1 MQLIVISGKGGTG
14 KTTIA
19 SSFAYI
25 QNNSIKVDCD
35 VDAANLHILF
45 QGKDIEKEAFMGA
58 KMANIDPAKC
68 VQCGKCA
75 DICRFDA
82 IRDFQ
87 IDPLRCEGCGA
98 CVLACSM
105 NAVLLE
111 DEVTGDTII
120 TQLPQG
126 LLSRAEMKI
135 GAEGSGK
142 LVTQVRKN
150 ALRKKRDGQ
159 WLILD
164 GSPGVGCAVMASITG
179 CDAALI
185 VVEPTQSGLEDFMRV
200 LSIVDYFDVKSFVC
214 INKFDLNEDI
224 SAQIEG
230 FCNERKIEVLGK
242 IPFDPLVK
250 KAVNAFQP
258 VVCYRDSMVG
268 KEIIAMWK
276 RLNHQLKEEVK

>member
-25 QNNSIKVDCD
+25 SKNSIKADCD
-35 VDAANLHILF
+35 VDASNLHILF
-45 QGKDIEKEAFMGA
+45 QGEDIEREEFVGA
-58 KMANIDPAKC
+58 KVAYIDPMVC
-68 VQCGKCA
+68 VQCGKCMNVCKFKA
-75 DICRFDA
+75 V
-82 IRDFQ
+82 RDFKVEEK
-87 IDPLRCEGCGA
+87 RCEGCGA
-98 CVLACSM
+98 CTVVCRN
-105 NAVLLE
+105 NAIALK

-120 TQLPQG
+120 TQLRQG
-126 LLSRAEMKI
+126 ILSRAKMKV

-142 LVTQVRKN
+142 LVTEVRKN
-150 ALRKKRDGQ
+150 ALRSRQEGQ
-159 WLILD
+159 WIILD

-200 LSIVDYFDVKSFVC
+200 LSIVDYFNVKSFVC
-214 INKFDLNEDI
+214 INKFDINKNI
-224 SAQIEG
+224 SHQVEG

-250 KAVNAFQP
+250 QAINERQP
-258 VVCYRDSMVG
+258 VVCYKDSMIG
-268 KEIIAMWK
+268 KEIKDMWD
-276 RLNHQLKEEVK
+276 RLNNRLKEETK